1 MRVKLVRVEVEMGVN
16 RGDERSKGKFY
27 LLALSNQ
34 HDIFL
39 KFIPIVTFEFNFL
52 DFESRI
58 IFILA
63 NGALFDTHVRTA

>member
-1 MRVKLVRVEVEMGVN
+1 MKVGWGKVEMRVN
-16 RGDERSKGKFY
+16 RGHEGSNGEFY